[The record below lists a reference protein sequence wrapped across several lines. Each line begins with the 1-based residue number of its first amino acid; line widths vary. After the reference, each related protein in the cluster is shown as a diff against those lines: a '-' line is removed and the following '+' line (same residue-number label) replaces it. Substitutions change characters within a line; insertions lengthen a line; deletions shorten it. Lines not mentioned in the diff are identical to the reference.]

1 MQIHMTP
8 MRMAIKFKR
17 FIYRSTLSTEEMGN
31 GQICSI
37 LYLHDMKGSVSIKYF
52 YQFNILK
59 KKYLNIIILQYQT
72 LTR

>member
-1 MQIHMTP
+1 
-8 MRMAIKFKR
+8 
-17 FIYRSTLSTEEMGN
+17 MGN

-59 KKYLNIIILQYQT
+59 KKVFKHNNIAISNFDTINK
-72 LTR
+72 

>member
-17 FIYRSTLSTEEMGN
+17 FIYTEEMGN

-37 LYLHDMKGSVSIKYF
+37 LYLHDVKGSVSIKYF

-59 KKYLNIIILQYQT
+59 KKVFKHNNIAISNFDTINK
-72 LTR
+72 

>member
-1 MQIHMTP
+1 MTP

-17 FIYRSTLSTEEMGN
+17 FIYTEEMGN

-59 KKYLNIIILQYQT
+59 KKSI
-72 LTR
+72 